1 MRREGPH
8 RQAGLKMALKA
19 DTRPMCLACN
29 GERRF
34 ISAEPVR
41 RGYEI
46 SNYECP
52 RCKTIMRLAQKTSQ
66 RRQYEDD

>member
-1 MRREGPH
+1 MQREGPP
-8 RQAGLKMALKA
+8 RQAGLTVAGKK
-19 DTRPMCLACN
+19 DTRSVCLTCDC
-29 GERRF
+29 ERRF

-52 RCKTIMRLAQKTSQ
+52 RCKTILRLAQKTSQ
-66 RRQYEDD
+66 RRRYEDD